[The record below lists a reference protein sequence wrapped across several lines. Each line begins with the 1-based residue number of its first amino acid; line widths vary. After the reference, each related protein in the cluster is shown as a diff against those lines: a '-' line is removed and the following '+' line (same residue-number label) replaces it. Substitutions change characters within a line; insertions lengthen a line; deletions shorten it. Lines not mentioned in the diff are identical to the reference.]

1 MRNFSIL
8 FLYVCKGSVSPCLQ
22 NFVRKKRL
30 DDRKTFRTFMDLFA
44 QRSLIQTKKKQF
56 ILLVAFT
63 IKIFQ
68 NFPSILMS
76 VYLSKQG
83 EKVQQL
89 KEHSIY
95 WIILAECK
103 LNQQLYSDV
112 WDVLKDAYKAK
123 AKVYYVML

>member
-1 MRNFSIL
+1 
-8 FLYVCKGSVSPCLQ
+8 
-22 NFVRKKRL
+22 
-30 DDRKTFRTFMDLFA
+30 
-44 QRSLIQTKKKQF
+44 
-56 ILLVAFT
+56 
-63 IKIFQ
+63 
-68 NFPSILMS
+68 MS

-123 AKVYYVML
+123 AKVYYVMLQSKVFIFIA